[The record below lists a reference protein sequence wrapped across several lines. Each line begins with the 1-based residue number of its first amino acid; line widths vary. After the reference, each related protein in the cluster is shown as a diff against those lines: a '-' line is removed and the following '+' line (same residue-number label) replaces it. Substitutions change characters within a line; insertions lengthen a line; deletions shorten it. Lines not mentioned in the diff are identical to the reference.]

1 MKSISLLFSLVVL
14 VLPTVAAGQ
23 APQKDVFANPRNL
36 EVLPQDISSR
46 ELGETMKG
54 FAMGLDVRCETCHV
68 GEAGQPLD
76 TFDFASDEKPMK
88 QKARRMLKMVMAIN
102 TDHVASLNDI
112 EASDP
117 VEVRCVTCHRGRPQ
131 PKLIQ
136 DILDE
141 QLAGGGLETALETY
155 NKLRGEFYGSH
166 SYDFSEMSLPLYAQ
180 ALAGRGELDAAV
192 AFARIN
198 TEHYPESYY
207 SFFMLAELYA
217 ASGQKAAAIEG
228 FQRAAELNPRARPF
242 IDGRIAALEA
252 EPGAK

>member
-1 MKSISLLFSLVVL
+1 MKPISLLFTLVAMA
-14 VLPTVAAGQ
+14 LPTVAAGQ
-23 APQKDVFANPRNL
+23 APQKDVFANPQNL
-36 EVLPQDISSR
+36 KVLPQDISSR
-46 ELGETMKG
+46 ELGDTMKG
-54 FAMGLDVRCETCHV
+54 FAMGLGVRCESCHV

-88 QKARRMLKMVMAIN
+88 EKARLMLNMVTAIN
-102 TDHVASLNDI
+102 TEHVALLNDI
-112 EASDP
+112 EASTP

-166 SYDFSEMSLPLYAQ
+166 SYDFSEISLPLYAQ
-180 ALAGRGELDAAV
+180 SLAGRGEMEAAV
-192 AFARIN
+192 EFAKTN
-198 TEHYPESYY
+198 TENFPESYY
-207 SFFMLAELYA
+207 SFFMLAELNA

-228 FQRAAELNPRARPF
+228 FQRAAELNPRAKPF
-242 IDGRIAALEA
+242 IDGRIAALEG
-252 EPGAK
+252 EPGAN